1 MFDWINSMY
10 LYMTSTDLKI
20 VSRRQF
26 SVNGKF
32 LLYNM
37 LKFQLVCMVFSNQNN
52 KYIKIVH
59 GYTETKAGSIPSDK
73 YAM

>member
-10 LYMTSTDLKI
+10 SYMTSTDLKI

-37 LKFQLVCMVFSNQNN
+37 KFQPVCIVFSNQNN
-52 KYIKIVH
+52 KCIKIVY
-59 GYTETKAGSIPSDK
+59 GYTETKAGSIPPDK

>member
-1 MFDWINSMY
+1 
-10 LYMTSTDLKI
+10 MTSIDLKI

-26 SVNGKF
+26 SVNGK

-37 LKFQLVCMVFSNQNN
+37 MKVQAVCRIFSNQNN

-59 GYTETKAGSIPSDK
+59 GYTETKAGSIPLEK
-73 YAM
+73 YVM

>member
-10 LYMTSTDLKI
+10 SYMTSTDLKI

-26 SVNGKF
+26 SVNGK

-37 LKFQLVCMVFSNQNN
+37 KFQTVCIVFSNQNN
-52 KYIKIVH
+52 KCIKIVY
-59 GYTETKAGSIPSDK
+59 GYTETKAGSILPGK
-73 YAM
+73 YVM

>member
-10 LYMTSTDLKI
+10 SYMTSIDLKI

-26 SVNGKF
+26 SVNGK

-37 LKFQLVCMVFSNQNN
+37 MKFQPVCRIFSNQNN

-59 GYTETKAGSIPSDK
+59 GYTEAKAGSIPLEK
-73 YAM
+73 YVM

>member
-1 MFDWINSMY
+1 MY
-10 LYMTSTDLKI
+10 SYMTSTDLKI

-59 GYTETKAGSIPSDK
+59 GYTETKAGSIPPDK
-73 YAM
+73 YVM